1 MLVDTHAHLYLDAFD
16 ADRDA
21 VVARARAGGVGVVL
35 QPAVDAASIDA
46 ALALCDAYAGVH
58 AMAAVHPTYVADA
71 APDALARVGAA
82 LDDDRVLAVGESGL
96 DYYWSRD
103 HEEAQRDSLRAHA
116 RLAARR
122 GLPLVLH
129 NRDVKGSD
137 DASRDLVQIVREV
150 RAEGGAALGG
160 VFHCFGGPPWL
171 AAEVLDL
178 GFHVGLGGTLTFKNA
193 GVAEAVADV
202 PLDRIVLET
211 DARTSR
217 QRRTGAPATSRRTRP
232 SSPGAS
238 PRSAAC
244 PWARSPSGR
253 RRRPGRSFRSPT
265 PPRPRERGGAAGPSL
280 AVILTAQR
288 RRSQRRAQPA
298 VKGSLG
304 RGRSGVGS
312 QSGPRASSRQRS
324 FDSLRSLRMTRREW
338 PARRALGG

>member
-35 QPAVDAASIDA
+35 QPAVDVASIDA

-150 RAEGGAALGG
+150 QAEGGAALGG

-211 DARTSR
+211 DAPYL
-217 QRRTGAPATSRRTRP
+217 APAPHRGARNEPAHTALVARRLAEVRGLSVGEVAERTT
-232 SSPGAS
+232 AT
-238 PRSAAC
+238 
-244 PWARSPSGR
+244 ARAL
-253 RRRPGRSFRSPT
+253 FAIPT
-265 PPRPRERGGAAGPSL
+265 PPA
-280 AVILTAQR
+280 
-288 RRSQRRAQPA
+288 
-298 VKGSLG
+298 
-304 RGRSGVGS
+304 
-312 QSGPRASSRQRS
+312 
-324 FDSLRSLRMTRREW
+324 
-338 PARRALGG
+338 